1 MRNYKIIKVGR
12 NESNDIVIEN
22 PLISRF
28 HAEFFIDE
36 ENNIFL
42 TDLNSTF
49 GTFVNE
55 KKILEPIK
63 LNENDNLSFGREVC
77 FNFNKLLKKKYQS
90 NDLYIIKKKGH
101 WLSRNWDILV
111 IYLINIFLFFFILYF

>member
-63 LNENDNLSFGREVC
+63 LNENDNLSFGRVVC

-101 WLSRNWDILV
+101 WLSRNWDVLV